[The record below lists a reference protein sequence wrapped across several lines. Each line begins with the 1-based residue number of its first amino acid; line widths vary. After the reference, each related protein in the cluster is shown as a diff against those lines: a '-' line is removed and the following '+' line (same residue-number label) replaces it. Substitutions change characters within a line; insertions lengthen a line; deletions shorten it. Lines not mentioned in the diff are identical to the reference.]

1 MGPRAEAV
9 TGPQPEPAPMPAAR
23 DASAAPRLLHRFLDA
38 PLARHPDAVAIDSP
52 ASDGR
57 PRRTLTY
64 RQLAERSDALA
75 ARIAARTGPD
85 RIVAILLPREL
96 PELHVAQL
104 AVSKSGAAFACI
116 EPSLPDDY
124 ARDLHEDAQADLLL
138 VDAAGAARAAA
149 IGVPPERVVVVLD
162 EDPAAPVAPPAER
175 ATPANLAYLIYTS
188 GTTGRPK
195 GVMIEHRSIANL
207 VACDLAEF
215 QLGVGDRVAQGSSP
229 AYDSSIEETWLA
241 LAAGATVV
249 ALDDRVVRSGP
260 DLLAWLQAERIS
272 VFCPP
277 PTLLRAM
284 GCKDPRSALPE
295 LRLLYVG
302 GEALPD
308 DVASAWGVGR
318 RLENGYG
325 PTECAVTA
333 TRCTVQPGEPVTI
346 GKPVPG
352 NSAHVLDEDLRA
364 APPGEVGELCL
375 GGVGVA
381 RGYRGDPERTASKF
395 IDHPQYGRLYRTGDL
410 VRLDARGDLVYLGR
424 GDSQVKVR
432 GHRIELEQIETRLAQ
447 LPGVRE
453 AACAVQGEG
462 SRKQIVAH
470 VVPLD
475 ALAPPDLD
483 GLRRR
488 LVESLPAP
496 MVPARIGLIE
506 ALPKSVGGKL
516 DRKRLPRLELA
527 ATQDAGT
534 VLEGLAAVLAARFAT
549 VLALPGGVGL
559 DSDFFLDLGGDSL
572 AAAELV
578 SLLREDPRTERITV
592 RDLYAG
598 RTVRALLASCA
609 EPQQPQLVAERGA
622 YEFGALSSPRG
633 HAGWF
638 TAAQAAWILL
648 ELAIICALA
657 GWLVVEFLPWLV
669 ECVGLAGTLV
679 AVPVMAFGAA
689 LAWTPLALV
698 STVVLKRL
706 LVGRYTSGRHPAF
719 GGWHL
724 RHWIV
729 TRAAR
734 RIPWRVLAGTELS
747 SIAMRA
753 LGAKVGRDV
762 HFHRGVDLVDGGWD
776 LIELGDHATLSQDST
791 MHAIELDAGTL
802 VAGPVRMGAHSAI
815 GIRSGLA
822 PGAELAAGCVLSDL
836 SWLEA
841 AARTT
846 PGEAWDGV
854 PARRAGLAPE
864 PPRLAGPPAGL
875 VEGVSSLSLRA
886 LARLAVEA
894 PLVGAALLVAAW
906 FGLDQAA
913 LLGWLEAP
921 RLELELVLLVT
932 AVLVLRVPAALLVEG
947 LLVRWLTPTRATSCR
962 RGSMAWE
969 RLWIVSELSDS
980 ASNWLSGS
988 LMWPLWLRAAGMKI
1002 GRNSEVSTLIDLV
1015 PGMVE
1020 IGDECFL
1027 ADGIYL
1033 GGPRLR
1039 SGVASIERT
1048 RIGDRTFVGNHA
1060 TIPSGERLP
1069 DDITIGVSTVASARS
1084 IVGPGIWFGHPP
1096 FHMARKADPALD
1108 RALTHEPSFAR
1119 RVSRWSWELLRFG
1132 LPLPVAAL
1140 ALGWAVLAEAPLW
1153 PAAGAWGALAAV
1165 MVATLATGAAAIL
1178 FLVALK
1184 WLLIGRVRPGTHP
1197 LWSCWC
1203 SRWDF
1208 LFVAWS
1214 MVARGFLAEL
1224 EGTLFL
1230 NAVLRL
1236 FGVKI
1241 GKRVLL
1247 GAGFSQV
1254 VDPDM
1259 LAFDDDSTVVGN
1271 FQAHT
1276 FEDRVLK
1283 IGHVRIRAGAT
1294 VGHHAVLFY
1303 GADIGE
1309 RALVAPHG
1317 VVLKGERLAGDT
1329 DWTGVP
1335 VQRVARR

>member
-1 MGPRAEAV
+1 MGVGAS
-9 TGPQPEPAPMPAAR
+9 QDPA
-23 DASAAPRLLHRFLDA
+23 SAPRLLHRFLDA
-38 PLARHPDAVAIDSP
+38 PLARHPDALAIDSP
-52 ASDGR
+52 PGEGR
-57 PRRTLTY
+57 PRRSLTY
-64 RQLAERSDALA
+64 RQLALRSDALA
-75 ARIAARTGPD
+75 ARIASRVGPE
-85 RIVAILLPREL
+85 RVVAILLPREL
-96 PELHVAQL
+96 PHLHVAQL
-104 AVSKSGAAFACI
+104 AALKSGAAFACI

-124 ARDLHEDAQADLLL
+124 ARDLYQDAQADLLL

-149 IGVPPERVVVVLD
+149 IGVPPEQVVVVPD
-162 EDPAAPVAPPAER
+162 EDPATPVAPPAER
-175 ATPANLAYLIYTS
+175 ATPRNLAYLIYTS
-188 GTTGRPK
+188 GTTGKPK
-195 GVMIEHRSIANL
+195 GVMIEHASIANL
-207 VACDLAEF
+207 VASDLDEF
-215 QLGVGDRVAQGSSP
+215 RLRPGVRVAQGSSP

-241 LAAGATVV
+241 LAAGGVVV

-260 DLLAWLQAERIS
+260 DLLSWLQSERIG

-284 GCKDPRSALPE
+284 GCKDPRAALPGLE
-295 LRLLYVG
+295 LLYVG

-308 DVASAWGVGR
+308 DVAAAWGVGR

-325 PTECAVTA
+325 PTECSVTA
-333 TRCTVQPGEPVTI
+333 TRCTIEPGRAVTI
-346 GKPVPG
+346 GKPVRG
-352 NSAHVLDEDLRA
+352 NTAHVLDDGLGDVPE
-364 APPGEVGELCL
+364 GEVGELCL

-381 RGYRGDPERTASKF
+381 RGYRGDPERTAAKF
-395 IDHPQYGRLYRTGDL
+395 VDHPRHGRLYRTGDL

-432 GHRIELEQIETRLAQ
+432 GHRIELEQIETRLAE
-447 LPGVRE
+447 LAGVRE

-475 ALAPPDLD
+475 ADAPPDPES
-483 GLRRR
+483 LRRR
-488 LVESLPAP
+488 LVELLPAP
-496 MVPARIGLIE
+496 MVPARIGLI
-506 ALPKSVGGKL
+506 ASLPKSVGGKL

-527 ATQDAGT
+527 VAQDEGAA
-534 VLEGLAAVLAARFAT
+534 LEGLAAELAARFAK
-549 VLALPGGVGL
+549 VLSLPGGVGL

-598 RTVRALLASCA
+598 RTVRALLAACD
-609 EPQQPQLVAERGA
+609 EERQPELVAERGA
-622 YEFGALSSPRG
+622 YELGASARGALSSPRG
-633 HAGWF
+633 DPAWF
-638 TAAQAAWILL
+638 TVAQAAWILF
-648 ELAIICALA
+648 ELAVICALA

-669 ECVGLAGTLV
+669 ERAGLAGTLV
-679 AVPVMAFGAA
+679 AVPLVAFGGA
-689 LAWTPLALV
+689 LAWTPLALL
-698 STVVLKRL
+698 STIALKRL
-706 LVGRYTSGRHPAF
+706 LVGRYAIGRHPAF

-734 RIPWRVLAGTELS
+734 RIPWRVLAGTELTA
-747 SIAMRA
+747 IAMRA

-776 LIELGDHATLSQDST
+776 LIELGDHATLAQDST
-791 MHAIELDAGTL
+791 LHAIELEGGCL
-802 VAGPVRMGAHSAI
+802 VAGRVRMGAHSSI

-822 PGAELAAGCVLSDL
+822 SGAELAEGCVLSDL
-836 SWLEA
+836 SWLPA
-841 AARTT
+841 DARTA
-846 PGEAWDGV
+846 PGESWDGV
-854 PARRAGLAPE
+854 PARRAGPAPE
-864 PPRLAGPPAGL
+864 PPRLEGEPAGL
-875 VEGVSSLSLRA
+875 VEGVLSLCLRA

-894 PLVGAALLVAAW
+894 PLVGAALLVATW

-913 LLGWLEAP
+913 VLGWLEAP
-921 RLELELVLLVT
+921 RLELELVLLVG
-932 AVLVLRVPAALLVEG
+932 AVLVLRAPATLLVECA
-947 LLVRWLTPTRATSCR
+947 LVRWLTPTSPTTCR
-962 RGSMAWE
+962 RGSLAWE

-988 LMWPLWLRAAGMKI
+988 LMWPIWLRKAGMKI

-1033 GGPRLR
+1033 AGPRLR

-1048 RIGDRTFVGNHA
+1048 RIGHRTFVGNHA

-1069 DDITIGVSTVASARS
+1069 DDITIGVSTVATERS
-1084 IVGPGIWFGHPP
+1084 IVGPGIWFGHPT
-1096 FHMARKADPALD
+1096 FHMARKGDPAHD
-1108 RALTHEPSFAR
+1108 RATTHEPGLAR
-1119 RVSRWSWELLRFG
+1119 RVSRWSWELLRFA
-1132 LPLPVAAL
+1132 LPLPIAAL
-1140 ALGWAVLAEAPLW
+1140 ALFWVALAEAPSW
-1153 PAAGAWGALAAV
+1153 AEAGAWGTLLAV
-1165 MVATLATGAAAIL
+1165 MVATLATGAAAVL

-1184 WLLIGRVRPGTHP
+1184 WALIGRVRPGTHP

-1283 IGHVRIRAGAT
+1283 IDHVRIRAGAT

-1317 VVLKGERLAGDT
+1317 VVLKGERLAGDFE
-1329 DWTGVP
+1329 WSGVP
-1335 VQRVARR
+1335 VQRGARR

>member
-1 MGPRAEAV
+1 MGSRAEDTCESGGV
-9 TGPQPEPAPMPAAR
+9 
-23 DASAAPRLLHRFLDA
+23 ASAGRNAPLLLHRFLDA

-52 ASDGR
+52 ASGGR

-64 RQLAERSDALA
+64 RQLATRSDALA
-75 ARIAARTGPD
+75 ARIAERTGPE
-85 RIVAILLPREL
+85 RIVAILLPREA

-104 AVSKSGAAFACI
+104 AVLKSGAAFACI

-124 ARDLHEDAQADLLL
+124 ARDLQEDAQADLLL
-138 VDAAGAARAAA
+138 VDAGGAARAAA
-149 IGVPPERVVVVLD
+149 IGVPPERVVLVND
-162 EDPAAPVAPPAER
+162 ADPAEPVAPPAER
-175 ATPANLAYLIYTS
+175 AAPGNLAYLIYTS

-207 VACDLAEF
+207 VASDLDEF
-215 QLGVGDRVAQGSSP
+215 GLGLGDRVAQGSSP

-241 LAAGATVV
+241 LAAGGTVV

-260 DLLAWLQAERIS
+260 DLLSWLRAERIS

-284 GCKDPRSALPE
+284 GCKDPRAALPE
-295 LRLLYVG
+295 LKLLYVG
-302 GEALPD
+302 GEALPE
-308 DVASAWGVGR
+308 DVAATWGAGR

-333 TRCTVQPGEPVTI
+333 TRCTIEPGRPVTI
-346 GKPVPG
+346 GKPVRG
-352 NSAHVLDEDLRA
+352 NTAHVLDDELRD

-375 GGVGVA
+375 GGTGVA
-381 RGYRGDPERTASKF
+381 RGYRGDPERTAAKF
-395 IDHPQYGRLYRTGDL
+395 VDHPAHGRLYRTGDL
-410 VRLDARGDLVYLGR
+410 VRLDERGDLVYLGR

-462 SRKQIVAH
+462 GRKQIVAH
-470 VVPLD
+470 IVPLEP
-475 ALAPPDLD
+475 AAPPDLEY
-483 GLRRR
+483 LRR
-488 LVESLPAP
+488 LLEGLLPGP
-496 MVPARIGLIE
+496 MVPARIGALA

-516 DRKRLPRLELA
+516 DRKRLPKLELA
-527 ATQDAGT
+527 AARDEGAA
-534 VLEGLAAVLAARFAT
+534 LEGLAAELAARFAK

-598 RTVRALLASCA
+598 RTVRALLAAC
-609 EPQQPQLVAERGA
+609 EERGQPDLA
-622 YEFGALSSPRG
+622 AAPAEAESPRAALSIPRG
-633 HAGWF
+633 HPGWF
-638 TAAQAAWILL
+638 TCAQAAWILF

-669 ECVGLAGTLV
+669 ERAGLAGTLV
-679 AVPVMAFGAA
+679 AVPLVAFGAA
-689 LAWTPLALV
+689 VVWTPLALL
-698 STVVLKRL
+698 STVILKRV
-706 LVGRYTSGRHPAF
+706 LVGRYASGRHPAF

-734 RIPWRVLAGTELS
+734 RIPWRVLAGTELT

-753 LGAKVGRDV
+753 LGAKVGRGV

-776 LIELGDHATLSQDST
+776 LIELGDHATLAQDAT
-791 MHAIELDAGTL
+791 LHAIELDAGTL
-802 VAGPVRMGAHSAI
+802 VAGRVRMGVHSSI

-822 PGAELAAGCVLSDL
+822 SGAELADGCVLSDL
-836 SWLEA
+836 SWLA
-841 AARTT
+841 ADARTA

-854 PARRAGLAPE
+854 PARRVGRAPE
-864 PPRLAGPPAGL
+864 PPSLDGTPAGIA
-875 VEGVSSLSLRA
+875 EGVASLCLRA

-921 RLELELVLLVT
+921 RLELELVLLVG
-932 AVLVLRVPAALLVEG
+932 AVLVLRVPATLLVEG
-947 LLVRWLTPTRATSCR
+947 LLVRWLAPTLPTVCR
-962 RGSMAWE
+962 RGSLAWD
-969 RLWIVSELSDS
+969 RLWIASELSDS
-980 ASNWLSGS
+980 ASSWLSGS
-988 LMWPLWLRAAGMKI
+988 LMWPMWLRAAGMKI

-1033 GGPRLR
+1033 AGPRLR

-1048 RIGDRTFVGNHA
+1048 RIGHRTFVGNHA

-1069 DDITIGVSTVASARS
+1069 DDITIGVSTVATARS
-1084 IVGPGIWFGHPP
+1084 ITGPGIWFGHPP
-1096 FHMARKADPALD
+1096 FHMARKADPGHD
-1108 RALTHEPSFAR
+1108 RALTHEPGLAR
-1119 RVSRWSWELLRFG
+1119 RVSRWSWELLRFA
-1132 LPLPVAAL
+1132 LPLPIAAL
-1140 ALGWAVLAEAPLW
+1140 ALGWAALAEAPAWRALGGHGALLGVMAATI
-1153 PAAGAWGALAAV
+1153 AAGAAAV
-1165 MVATLATGAAAIL
+1165 L
-1178 FLVALK
+1178 FLVASK

-1214 MVARGFLAEL
+1214 MIGRGFLAEL
-1224 EGTLFL
+1224 EGTLML
-1230 NAVLRL
+1230 NAVLRW
-1236 FGVKI
+1236 FGVRI

-1259 LAFDDDSTVVGN
+1259 LSFEDDSTVVGN

-1283 IGHVRIRAGAT
+1283 IDHVRIRAGAT

-1303 GADIGE
+1303 GSDIGACA
-1309 RALVAPHG
+1309 RVAPHG
-1317 VVLKGERLAGDT
+1317 VVLKGERLAGDA
-1329 DWTGVP
+1329 DWSGVP